1 MKQYIYL
8 VMHNKFF
15 IVFTFFTFSI
25 FSAQNLSVKQIDSL
39 IFIESRK
46 YDQLGQYQSAIE
58 INKTALDESKKIGYK
73 KGIAWAYYYIANSY
87 CNEGAF
93 DESNKYLKFAEKN
106 AQIIKNTSLDVAII
120 NCQGK
125 IYNEQN
131 FSYTSAIKKFKE
143 AEQLS
148 ANIIN
153 KGEKKEWLNYTYKN
167 LISSYSNLNKWDSTF
182 HYMQKSY
189 KLSPDAYNSAALA
202 YYHLNNSKNTDSIE
216 NYLKITEKV
225 LKNEPDKVFERSIYE
240 SQLGDYYY
248 LKNDFRKGIEHYEK
262 AIPLAKRSYATKVL
276 LSSYQRLS
284 DGYDKISDAK
294 RSIEYLKKYSALID
308 SLNSSMNKNNDV
320 SLTRILEETKQ
331 KNIDEKQQLVKL
343 YMVLV
348 LLLVAVFLAI
358 FIKNKV
364 KNEKLL
370 EENRKIIQEKEE
382 TLSVNEELIHEL
394 ERKVNEKFDEV
405 VLLAKFNDPNF
416 YVRFQEVYPNFQES
430 LLCFNRKLTAS
441 DLAFC
446 AYLYLDFQTK
456 EIAEFTFKSIKTIQ
470 NKKSSLRK
478 KLNISSSEDLY
489 IWIKNIIK

>member
-1 MKQYIYL
+1 
-8 VMHNKFF
+8 MHNKFF

-87 CNEGAF
+87 CNKEAF

-153 KGEKKEWLNYTYKN
+153 KGEKKEWLNHTYKN
-167 LISSYSNLNKWDSTF
+167 LISSYSNLNKWDSAF

-225 LKNEPDKVFERSIYE
+225 LKNEPDRVFERSLYE

-248 LKNDFRKGIEHYEK
+248 LKND
-262 AIPLAKRSYATKVL
+262 LC
-276 LSSYQRLS
+276 
-284 DGYDKISDAK
+284 
-294 RSIEYLKKYSALID
+294 
-308 SLNSSMNKNNDV
+308 
-320 SLTRILEETKQ
+320 
-331 KNIDEKQQLVKL
+331 VKL
-343 YMVLV
+343 
-348 LLLVAVFLAI
+348 
-358 FIKNKV
+358 
-364 KNEKLL
+364 
-370 EENRKIIQEKEE
+370 R
-382 TLSVNEELIHEL
+382 
-394 ERKVNEKFDEV
+394 
-405 VLLAKFNDPNF
+405 
-416 YVRFQEVYPNFQES
+416 
-430 LLCFNRKLTAS
+430 
-441 DLAFC
+441 
-446 AYLYLDFQTK
+446 
-456 EIAEFTFKSIKTIQ
+456 
-470 NKKSSLRK
+470 
-478 KLNISSSEDLY
+478 
-489 IWIKNIIK
+489 